1 MNKDVFPTTRRGA
14 VTMLAGLSASITGL
28 SVATPSWAQGAML
41 ARPIPQHPAESVP
54 AVGVGTAVIFDIGSS
69 LADRAGHT
77 GVIKALVAGGGTLID
92 TAPSYG
98 AAEGIVGNIL
108 QETGLRPR
116 TFIATKLERYRPG
129 QLVEEARGC
138 MERLKTNKL
147 DLLQLHNV
155 REPGQTLKE
164 LNELKAQGICRYTGI
179 TTTFGG
185 AYNAAE
191 AIIKREKPEFI
202 EIDYAIDNRD
212 VEERILPAARDAG
225 SAVMVALPFG
235 RGGLFRKTAGK
246 PLPEW
251 AAEIDCKTWAQFFLK
266 YLLGNPVVTVVI
278 PGTDKADHMIDNMG
292 AGHGR
297 LPDAAMRA
305 RMVQHIESL
314 G

>member
-1 MNKDVFPTTRRGA
+1 MSSASTTRRGA
-14 VTMLAGLSASITGL
+14 VTMLAGLGM
-28 SVATPSWAQGAML
+28 SVAVPGWAQAQGAML
-41 ARPIPQHPAESVP
+41 ARAIPHNPGETVP
-54 AVGVGTAVIFDIGSS
+54 VVGVGTAVIFDIGSAP
-69 LADRAGHT
+69 ADRAGHT

-98 AAEGIVGNIL
+98 AAESVVGNIL

-116 TFIATKLERYRPG
+116 TFLATKLEAYRAG
-129 QLVEEARGC
+129 RLAEEARGC

-155 REPGQTLKE
+155 RDPGQTLKE
-164 LNELKAQGICRYTGI
+164 LNGLKEQGICRYTGI

-185 AYNAAE
+185 AYGAAE
-191 AIIKREKPEFI
+191 AILKREKPDFL

-212 VEERILPAARDAG
+212 VEARILPAARDAG
-225 SAVMVALPFG
+225 SAVLVALPFG

-246 PLPEW
+246 PLPDW
-251 AAEIDCKTWAQFFLK
+251 AAEIDCKSWAQFFLK
-266 YLLGNPVVTVVI
+266 YLLGNPVITAVI

-305 RMVQHIESL
+305 RMVQHVESL